1 MRQYKKQRAAPKQ
14 HRLLFRLQNLMEA
27 HDNAHSDDAHEDS
40 GQPKLWL
47 WCPMKTETKAARKGI
62 NQSGTGQL
70 GTGQH
75 SIRQSKAT
83 CTGIGYK
90 KSLEF
95 GQQLAQGKIAEVV
108 KYAQTTRPSKLAVED
123 LSEAGL
129 ENAKVLIIGFCG
141 GLQADA
147 APGEVIVAS
156 ELRSQEDTLQMEGA
170 GKYVN
175 HLNSHGLK
183 ARAAPVHCSKNLV
196 YGKERE
202 ELGKTGAAVV
212 EMESWWLIEGSA
224 DTSFRPD
231 AVIRVV
237 LDSHSLIGGIFK
249 LRQASRVITKAA
261 EALEHC
267 DF

>member
-1 MRQYKKQRAAPKQ
+1 MRQYKKQHAAPKQ
-14 HRLLFRLQNLMEA
+14 HSLLFRLQNLMEA
-27 HDNAHSDDAHEDS
+27 HDTPSGDDAREDS

-62 NQSGTGQL
+62 NQP

-129 ENAKVLIIGFCG
+129 ENAKVVIVGFCG

-156 ELRSQEDTLQMEGA
+156 ELRSEDGTLQMEGA
-170 GKYVN
+170 EKYVN

>member
-1 MRQYKKQRAAPKQ
+1 
-14 HRLLFRLQNLMEA
+14 MEA
-27 HDNAHSDDAHEDS
+27 HDNAQGDNAREDS

-62 NQSGTGQL
+62 NQHGARQQNA
-70 GTGQH
+70 GQH
-75 SIRQSKAT
+75 SISQSKAT

-95 GQQLAQGKIAEVV
+95 GKRLARGEIAEVV
-108 KYAQTTRPSKLAVED
+108 KYAQTTRPSKLAVES
-123 LSEAGL
+123 LAEAGL
-129 ENAKVLIIGFCG
+129 ENAKVVIVGFCG

-147 APGEVIVAS
+147 VPGEVIVAS
-156 ELRSQEDTLQMEGA
+156 ELRNGDGTLQMEGA
-170 GKYVN
+170 DRYAD

-183 ARAAPVHCSKNLV
+183 ARAAAVHCSKNLV

-212 EMESWWLIEGSA
+212 EMESWWLMEGSA
-224 DTSFRPD
+224 DSSFRPD

-237 LDSHSLIGGIFK
+237 LDSHSLIGGVFK

-261 EALEHC
+261 EALERC

>member
-1 MRQYKKQRAAPKQ
+1 
-14 HRLLFRLQNLMEA
+14 MEA
-27 HDNAHSDDAHEDS
+27 K
-40 GQPKLWL
+40 KLWL

-62 NQSGTGQL
+62 NQSGTGEHGL
-70 GTGQH
+70 RH
-75 SIRQSKAT
+75 SKAT

-95 GQQLAQGKIAEVV
+95 GKRLAQGEIAEVV

-123 LSEAGL
+123 LSEAGI
-129 ENAKVLIIGFCG
+129 ENAKVVIIGFCG

-147 APGEVIVAS
+147 EPGEVIVAS
-156 ELRSQEDTLQMEGA
+156 ELRSEDGILQMEGA
-170 GKYVN
+170 DRYAD

-183 ARAAPVHCSKNLV
+183 ARAAAVHCSKNLV

-224 DTSFRPD
+224 DSSFRPD

-237 LDSHSLIGGIFK
+237 LDSHSLIGGVFK

-261 EALEHC
+261 AALERC

>member
-1 MRQYKKQRAAPKQ
+1 MSQHKKQHAIPKQ
-14 HRLLFRLQNLMEA
+14 RSLLFRLQNLMEA
-27 HDNAHSDDAHEDS
+27 HDNAQGDNAREDS

-47 WCPMKTETKAARKGI
+47 WCPMKTETKAARRGI
-62 NQSGTGQL
+62 S
-70 GTGQH
+70 
-75 SIRQSKAT
+75 QSKAT

-95 GQQLAQGKIAEVV
+95 GKRLAQGEIAEVV
-108 KYAQTTRPSKLAVED
+108 KYAQTTRPSKLAVES
-123 LSEAGL
+123 LAEAGL
-129 ENAKVLIIGFCG
+129 ENAKVVIVGFCG
-141 GLQADA
+141 GLQEDA
-147 APGEVIVAS
+147 VPGEVIVAS
-156 ELRSQEDTLQMEGA
+156 ELRNEDGALQMESA
-170 GKYVN
+170 EKYVE
-175 HLNSHGLK
+175 HLNSHGLN
-183 ARAAPVHCSKNLV
+183 ARAAAVHCSKNLV

-224 DTSFRPD
+224 DSSFRPD
-231 AVIRVV
+231 AVVRVV

-261 EALEHC
+261 AALEHC

>member
-1 MRQYKKQRAAPKQ
+1 
-14 HRLLFRLQNLMEA
+14 MEA
-27 HDNAHSDDAHEDS
+27 HDNPHGDNAREDS

-47 WCPMKTETKAARKGI
+47 WCPMKTETKAARRGI
-62 NQSGTGQL
+62 S
-70 GTGQH
+70 
-75 SIRQSKAT
+75 QSKAT
-83 CTGIGYK
+83 CTGIGFK
-90 KSLEF
+90 KSLDF
-95 GQQLAQGKIAEVV
+95 GQRLAQGEIAEVV

-129 ENAKVLIIGFCG
+129 ENAKVVIVGFCG

-147 APGEVIVAS
+147 VPGEVIVAS
-156 ELRSQEDTLQMEGA
+156 ELRNGDGTLQMEGA
-170 GKYVN
+170 DKYAD

-183 ARAAPVHCSKNLV
+183 ARAATVHCSKNLV

-224 DTSFRPD
+224 DSSFRPD

-237 LDSHSLIGGIFK
+237 LDSRSLIGGIFK
-249 LRQASRVITKAA
+249 LRQASRVITQAA

>member
-1 MRQYKKQRAAPKQ
+1 
-14 HRLLFRLQNLMEA
+14 MEA
-27 HDNAHSDDAHEDS
+27 HDNPHGDNAREDS

-62 NQSGTGQL
+62 NQSGTR
-70 GTGQH
+70 QH
-75 SIRQSKAT
+75 GLRQSKAT

-95 GQQLAQGKIAEVV
+95 GQQLAQGEIAEVV

-129 ENAKVLIIGFCG
+129 GNAKVLIVGFCG

-147 APGEVIVAS
+147 EPGEVIVAS
-156 ELRSQEDTLQMEGA
+156 ELRSEDGTLQMEGA
-170 GKYVN
+170 EKYVD
-175 HLNSHGLK
+175 HLNSHGLQT
-183 ARAAPVHCSKNLV
+183 RAAPVHCSKNLV

-237 LDSHSLIGGIFK
+237 LDSRSLIGGIFK